1 MSLNFRF
8 CSGLI
13 NPSNSPY
20 RTVPSSV
27 PPGAHLIIL
36 GVQPQQV
43 IDEALIDSECVIV
56 VEAQGFRDQRWQS
69 NIALCA

>member
-1 MSLNFRF
+1 MHWV
-8 CSGLI
+8 CIG
-13 NPSNSPY
+13 
-20 RTVPSSV
+20 
-27 PPGAHLIIL
+27 LIIL